1 MIHGGGSAERMA
13 NPAMVTE
20 YKVKRTSYFRVET
33 TDDTGK
39 VISRRDVRIK
49 LRSTKADDGRIH
61 YLLYSDSGTI
71 LPGTWGYLNDHLL
84 SYADNTRK
92 MRAYSLRQLF
102 SFLTVYCLSLQRFT
116 ATEVQK
122 YIQFLKGLST
132 ADRDALNIRLRGN
145 STINFHLDTMRD
157 FAIYL
162 GYENRCFKEARPA
175 KFHII
180 TTELEVPMEMDTMS
194 YKYNMKEYREEG
206 LAPRYITEE
215 EYGKVRRWF
224 EDRGDTAG
232 VLMVDLMYLYG
243 LRRGEALGLTLED
256 ICEAIE
262 KGEYI
267 FFLLL
272 RNRMSDRMWQS
283 CKNMSHPESKI
294 EYRRS
299 SYRKATQ
306 TVVLD
311 ENTYSLLLGYIDE
324 IHVKMKEDKETYS
337 RSIADIVDRES
348 FEADEN
354 HYLFLNKW
362 GGILTGNAWNK
373 RLRECFID
381 CGIAVDI
388 DSRKTNLSH
397 RFRHGFAMHQ
407 VHSSTDILTLQKMM
421 RHRSVNSLA
430 SYYNP
435 TAQEELQL
443 KMEFQNSLKEEMGGD
458 DI

>member
-1 MIHGGGSAERMA
+1 MIPMDINR
-13 NPAMVTE
+13 VTE
-20 YKVKRTSYFRVET
+20 YKVGRTSYFRVESA
-33 TDDTGK
+33 DENGAVTG
-39 VISRRDVRIK
+39 RRDVKIK
-49 LRSTKADDGRIH
+49 LRSTMADDGRTH
-61 YLLYSDSGTI
+61 YLLYSDSGTV

-92 MRAYSLRQLF
+92 MRAYSLRLLF
-102 SFLTVYCLSLQRFT
+102 SFLTVYYLSLQRFT
-116 ATEVQK
+116 ASEVQK
-122 YIQFLKGLST
+122 YIQFLRGLST
-132 ADRDALNIRLRGN
+132 VDKDALNLRLRGN
-145 STINFHLDTMRD
+145 STVNFHLDTMRD

-162 GYENRCFKEARPA
+162 GYENRCFKEAQPA

-180 TTELEVPMEMDTMS
+180 TAGSEVPMEMDTMS

-215 EYGKVRRWF
+215 EYGKVREWF
-224 EDRGDTAG
+224 EIRGDTAG

-256 ICEAIE
+256 ICEAIK
-262 KGEYI
+262 KGEYV

-272 RNRMSDRMWQS
+272 RNRRSDAVWQS
-283 CKNMSHPESKI
+283 CKNMPHPESKI

-306 TVVLD
+306 TIVID
-311 ENTYSLLLGYIDE
+311 EDTYEEILRYIDE
-324 IHVKMKEDKETYS
+324 AHAKVQSNQEVYQK
-337 RSIADIVDRES
+337 SIADIVDKDS
-348 FEADEN
+348 FEAEEN
-354 HYLFLNKW
+354 HYLFLNRW
-362 GGILTGNAWNK
+362 GKPLMGDAWNK
-373 RLRECFID
+373 RLRECFIG
-381 CGIAVDI
+381 CGISVDI

-407 VHSSTDILTLQKMM
+407 VHEQTDILTLQKMM

-443 KMEFQNSLKEEMGGD
+443 KMEFQNSLKEEMKEGG
-458 DI
+458 I

>member
-1 MIHGGGSAERMA
+1 
-13 NPAMVTE
+13 MVTE

-33 TDDTGK
+33 TDDNGNVT
-39 VISRRDVRIK
+39 SRRDVRIK

-132 ADRDALNIRLRGN
+132 ADRNTLNIRLRGN

-224 EDRGDTAG
+224 EDKGDTAG

-262 KGEYI
+262 KGEYV

-272 RNRMSDRMWQS
+272 
-283 CKNMSHPESKI
+283 
-294 EYRRS
+294 
-299 SYRKATQ
+299 
-306 TVVLD
+306 LF
-311 ENTYSLLLGYIDE
+311 LLMGKDSDE
-324 IHVKMKEDKETYS
+324 ILQFPAGFLRQQPPSS
-337 RSIADIVDRES
+337 RTR
-348 FEADEN
+348 
-354 HYLFLNKW
+354 
-362 GGILTGNAWNK
+362 
-373 RLRECFID
+373 
-381 CGIAVDI
+381 
-388 DSRKTNLSH
+388 
-397 RFRHGFAMHQ
+397 
-407 VHSSTDILTLQKMM
+407 
-421 RHRSVNSLA
+421 
-430 SYYNP
+430 
-435 TAQEELQL
+435 
-443 KMEFQNSLKEEMGGD
+443 
-458 DI
+458 

>member
-1 MIHGGGSAERMA
+1 
-13 NPAMVTE
+13 MVTE

-39 VISRRDVRIK
+39 VTSRRDVRIK
-49 LRSTKADDGRIH
+49 LRSIKADDGRIH
-61 YLLYSDSGTI
+61 YMLYSDSGTI

-84 SYADNTRK
+84 PYADNTRK
-92 MRAYSLRQLF
+92 MRAYSLRLLF

-122 YIQFLKGLST
+122 YIQFLKGLNT
-132 ADRDALNIRLRGN
+132 ADKEALNIRLRGN

-180 TTELEVPMEMDTMS
+180 TADSDAPIEMNTMN

-206 LAPRYITEE
+206 IAPRYITEE
-215 EYGKVRRWF
+215 EYGKVRKWF

-256 ICEAIE
+256 ICEAIK
-262 KGEYI
+262 KGEYV

-272 RNRMSDRMWQS
+272 RNRMSDAVWQS
-283 CKNMSHPESKI
+283 CKNMPHPESKI

-306 TVVLD
+306 TVVID
-311 ENTYSLLLGYIDE
+311 ENTYEEILRYIDE
-324 IHVKMKEDKETYS
+324 THAKMQSSQQVYQKS
-337 RSIADIVDRES
+337 LADIVDKDS

-354 HYLFLNKW
+354 HYLFLNRW
-362 GGILTGNAWNK
+362 GKPLMGDAWNK
-373 RLRECFID
+373 RLRKCFID

-407 VHSSTDILTLQKMM
+407 VHEQTDILTLQKMM
-421 RHRSVNSLA
+421 RHRSVNSLS

-443 KMEFQNSLKEEMGGD
+443 KQEFQNSLKEQFRIKGED
-458 DI
+458 